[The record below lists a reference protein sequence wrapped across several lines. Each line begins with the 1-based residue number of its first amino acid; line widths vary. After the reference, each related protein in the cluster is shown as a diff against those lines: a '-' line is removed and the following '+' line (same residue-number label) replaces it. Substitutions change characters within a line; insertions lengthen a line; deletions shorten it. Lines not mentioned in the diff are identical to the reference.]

1 MKMMFHCFNLHFF
14 SHKWCYKHSS
24 LISFC
29 SLLLIAFSCLLL
41 IPYWLL
47 VFCYQFVRNF
57 GFSLV
62 VFVLKF
68 FLFLWG
74 QILFSL
80 CILENHKKIFIL
92 FFLILKAT
100 SCSVQKTWS
109 LQQNLKNKLITLS
122 AKRSWDNHHSH
133 FDVFPSSVFSICE
146 RR

>member
-1 MKMMFHCFNLHFF
+1 MFFKFLKEKKNRYAC
-14 SHKWCYKHSS
+14 SYKHSS

-80 CILENHKKIFIL
+80 CI
-92 FFLILKAT
+92 
-100 SCSVQKTWS
+100 TWP
-109 LQQNLKNKLITLS
+109 L
-122 AKRSWDNHHSH
+122 
-133 FDVFPSSVFSICE
+133 
-146 RR
+146 